1 MVKGG
6 LRMNKDCIEIKLD
19 WEYDADDGIL
29 LADVFKTY
37 LEDDDELIGRVHIYK
52 YTTNPEVNIFTL
64 CGKNMIRN
72 AVLCNHRSIIDAL
85 IKEMDEV
92 DALNA
97 DDNNKLKIDNRYN
110 TTNVM
115 VEINLKEAIEE
126 LKKEL

>member
-1 MVKGG
+1 MI
-6 LRMNKDCIEIKLD
+6 KDCIELKLD
-19 WEYDADDGIL
+19 WEYDVEDGIL

-52 YTTNPEVNIFTL
+52 YTPNPEVNIFAL
-64 CGKNMIRN
+64 CGKDMIRN

-97 DDNNKLKIDNRYN
+97 DDSNNLKIDSRYN
-110 TTNVM
+110 TTNVT
-115 VEINLKEAIEE
+115 VEINLKEAMDE
-126 LKKEL
+126 LRKEL